1 MSADRAALLA
11 AAVRAACLA
20 KAPRRTVQ
28 AVAAA
33 VAGVLV
39 RPTAAAVPRTG
50 PSERPSAQSDNNEDG
65 AGDPAVALAAL
76 RASRRAQRTR
86 KKARRKAAKQA
97 AAAPSAVQSPMEVE
111 PLTDAD
117 HTDGRPPAD
126 GAGQRNGSGEI
137 QDEIHAAA
145 PAPSAESLELPQTT
159 PRADS
164 PLAALSDGQGRTK
177 RCPSLG
183 GFSAVTRS
191 SAAPSAGRVPL
202 TGQARQQHAA
212 GPYGRRGGRNKS

>member
-50 PSERPSAQSDNNEDG
+50 PSERPSAQSDNDEDG

-164 PLAALSDGQGRTK
+164 PLAALSDGQGR
-177 RCPSLG
+177 CLSEG
-183 GFSAVTRS
+183 GFSLVTRS

-212 GPYGRRGGRNKS
+212 GPHGHRGGRNKS